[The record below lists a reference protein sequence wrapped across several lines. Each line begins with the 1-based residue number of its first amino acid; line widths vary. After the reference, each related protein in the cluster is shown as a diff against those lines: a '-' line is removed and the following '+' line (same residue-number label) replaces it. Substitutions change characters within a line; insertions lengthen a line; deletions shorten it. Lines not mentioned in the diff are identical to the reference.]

1 MVDLVAGLPWV
12 RCCCVVDLV
21 AGRCAAATLAFFAS
35 SSLFL
40 RFASSTLAA
49 LSLFCTS
56 FLAAAS
62 AAVGLFFVPSFFFT
76 PASLKF
82 LGADAGRFRVEIG
95 VFFVDGR
102 PRGVLLLY
110 PYNCGFVL
118 FRPPLRGP
126 GAATAPPGGA
136 DLALTIIFLAFG
148 AKAGRDAFLAAALF
162 APAFFNL
169 TTAFAFVPAFFHTPF
184 ALAF

>member
-1 MVDLVAGLPWV
+1 MIYVFFFPRPVVDLVAGLPWV

-62 AAVGLFFVPSFFFT
+62 AAVSLFFVPSFFFA
-76 PASLKF
+76 PAGLRF
-82 LGADAGRFRVEIG
+82 LGADAARFRVEIG

-102 PRGVLLLY
+102 PRGRIIIIPVQLWFCSFSPTSSRSRCCY
-110 PYNCGFVL
+110 C
-118 FRPPLRGP
+118 PPWWRGL
-126 GAATAPPGGA
+126 GSDSLSSIWDKSGRV
-136 DLALTIIFLAFG
+136 FLSL
-148 AKAGRDAFLAAALF
+148 GRSIRSRFLQ
-162 APAFFNL
+162 P
-169 TTAFAFVPAFFHTPF
+169 
-184 ALAF
+184 